1 VSRPAAQLRV
11 CAGLV
16 GLEALALFGAGAFYL
31 IELAVAT
38 VDDVG
43 RALVTAALAWVAAV
57 GLALVAR
64 GLERRRRW
72 ARAPAL
78 VTNLILVPVAI
89 GLLQSGRWY
98 VGGPLLLVAI
108 GVVGLLFAPSTSA
121 DLEDS
126 ADG

>member
-1 VSRPAAQLRV
+1 MSAPPAPAAPLRV

-16 GLEALALFGAGAFYL
+16 GLEALALVAAGGFYL
-31 IELAVAT
+31 VELAVAT

-43 RALVTAALAWVAAV
+43 RALVTAALALLAGL

-64 GLERRRRW
+64 GLVRRRRW

-89 GLLQSGRWY
+89 GLVQSGRWY
-98 VGGPLLLVAI
+98 AGGPLLVVAL
-108 GVVGLLFAPSTSA
+108 GVLGLLFAPATSA
-121 DLEDS
+121 DLDQ
-126 ADG
+126 D